1 MGRWTGEETELPFCQ
16 VIVDIAHEDVDHVF
30 TYRVPRGMALCP
42 GMRVHVPF
50 GRIRRVEGIVVEMV
64 EDCGLPPERIRD
76 VTDTLEDYPA
86 VLPSLLT
93 LARKIK
99 ETSFCTLAQAL
110 RLMFPAQ
117 MRGERVSNRT
127 QEIAVLTV
135 EPAVRAQVLAAQQRA
150 PKRAAVLR
158 ALMEEPSGELPWETI
173 RERLGDC
180 RPMLNMLARQGFVRL
195 ERREVLRRPYGAMER
210 LSGQDPELTAQQR
223 EVLGS
228 LLPAVERGSGAF
240 LLYGVTGSGKT
251 EVFIRAVRRA
261 AQLGKTAIVL
271 VPEIALTPQMVM
283 WFRSRFGED
292 AAVLHSRLS
301 PGERYD
307 EWRRIRRGEV
317 RVVIGARSAVFAPLE
332 NVGLVIIDEEHEQS
346 YLSDA
351 APRYDAREVARM
363 RCREEGAVLLLAS
376 ATPSMRS
383 FAMAGRGDLT
393 LLEMPSRVK
402 NRPMPDVHVIDM
414 REELGRGN
422 RSVFSGALLTGL
434 KKCLD
439 AGQQAILF
447 VNRRGYAT
455 FVSCRSCGYV
465 VTCSQCDV
473 SMTYHS
479 GENVL
484 RCHYCGQEVPVPRVC
499 PQCGSAYI
507 KYFGVGTQR
516 VEEEVRRFF
525 PDVPTLRMDNDTTR
539 TRDAHATLIE
549 RFRRGEA
556 RVMIGTQ
563 MIAKG
568 LDFPNVTMVGIVAAD
583 AMLSLPDYRA
593 AERAFQLLTQ
603 VAGRAGRAQAPGEV
617 FLQTYDPGNYAVQA
631 ASRQDYRA
639 FFEQEMA
646 RRRRALFPPYT
657 LIARLL
663 YEAEEEEDARREAEA
678 AMRQMEAFFER
689 RGYLRKYV
697 VALRVMACPVKRIR
711 GKSRWQVTLKIVDQ
725 PVCQEAVKKMSE
737 IAQTP
742 LEGCLC
748 LCQVNP
754 SSMM

>member
-1 MGRWTGEETELPFCQ
+1 MSYCQ
-16 VIVDIAHEDVDHVF
+16 VIVDIAHEDVDRVF

-50 GRIRRVEGIVVEMV
+50 GRIHRMEGIVVEMV
-64 EDCGLPPERIRD
+64 ESCDLPPERVKD

-86 VLPSLLT
+86 VLPHLLT
-93 LARKIK
+93 LAKRIH

-117 MRGERVSNRT
+117 MRGERVSNKT
-127 QEIAVLTV
+127 VEVAVLTV
-135 EPAVRAQVLAAQQRA
+135 DSSVREQVLAAQARA
-150 PKRAAVLR
+150 PRRAAVLR
-158 ALMEEPSGELPWETI
+158 LLMEQPEGEMPWEAI

-180 RPMLNMLARQGFVRL
+180 RPMLMALCKQGFVRL
-195 ERREVLRRPYGAMER
+195 ERREVLRSPYGAMER
-210 LSGQDPELTAQQR
+210 LSAQDPELTEQQQ
-223 EVLGS
+223 EVLS
-228 LLPAVERGSGAF
+228 RLLPAVEAGKGSF

-332 NVGLVIIDEEHEQS
+332 QVGLIIIDEEHEQS
-346 YLSDA
+346 YLSDS
-351 APRYDAREVARM
+351 APRYDARELAHM
-363 RCREEGAVLLLAS
+363 RCEQEGAVLLLAS

-393 LLEMPSRVK
+393 LLEMPRRVK
-402 NRPMPDVHVIDM
+402 NRPMPAVHVVDM
-414 REELGRGN
+414 RRELGSGN
-422 RSVFSGALLTGL
+422 RSVFSGPLLTGL
-434 KKCLD
+434 GNCLN
-439 AGQQAILF
+439 AGKQAILF

-479 GENVL
+479 SENVL

-499 PQCGSAYI
+499 PSCGSAYI

-525 PDVPTLRMDNDTTR
+525 PDVSLLRMDNDTTR
-539 TRDAHATLIE
+539 TRDAHATLLE

-556 RVMIGTQ
+556 QVLIGTQ

-583 AMLSLPDYRA
+583 AMLRLPDYRS
-593 AERAFQLLTQ
+593 AERTFQLLTQ
-603 VAGRAGRAQAPGEV
+603 VAGRAGRADALGEV
-617 FLQTYDPGNYAVQA
+617 FLQTYDPEHYAIRA

-646 RRRRALFPPYT
+646 RRKRALYPPYT

-663 YEAEEEEDARREAEA
+663 YEADREEDARREAQA

-689 RGYLRKYV
+689 RAYLRKYV
-697 VALRVMACPVKRIR
+697 VSLRVMACPVLRIR
-711 GKSRWQVTLKIVDQ
+711 GKSRWQVALKIVDK
-725 PVCQEAVKKMSE
+725 PVCREAVGKMSE

-742 LEGCLC
+742 LEGCAC
-748 LCQVNP
+748 ICQVNP